1 MLHFNSEALRSGAG
15 ARCDAALRTGRT
27 GWAPPPRPACGP
39 GTPAGERLFG
49 KFGGPRRGAGSL
61 FAGRRGST
69 ISQTLSGFQ
78 AGVSYTVSFKAAQRG
93 NFNQGGQDFDV
104 YLDST
109 LLATFR
115 PASASYS
122 TLSTP
127 TFTTTAGSH
136 TREPSVRSW
145 EPPPQLHTP
154 QRTSGS

>member
-1 MLHFNSEALRSGAG
+1 MLRCALGAQ
-15 ARCDAALRTGRT
+15 
-27 GWAPPPRPACGP
+27 
-39 GTPAGERLFG
+39 AGL
-49 KFGGPRRGAGSL
+49 L
-61 FAGRRGST
+61 LQGRRVVPARLPASGSSGNSAAPDGVQVAYLQGGAGST